1 MADVQTGGDDHGGG
15 KGKGKKRA
23 KKSSTHIDMTP
34 MVDLAFLLLTFF
46 VLTSTF
52 SKPSAMEITMPVDEK
67 NKENKPDVKHIV
79 TILLTKSDKE
89 AYYYYGVLDTAS
101 ADPLKKIKFGADGMR
116 KYLFDQNKGTIE
128 QIKKLKTEI
137 LGNKSLDINKAQE
150 MFKDTA
156 NALMGKKEALTVV
169 IKTTDD
175 AKYGTVVNM
184 VDEMSIV
191 NVGKY
196 ALVDISETEQ
206 KFLDTYLGKNK

>member
-15 KGKGKKRA
+15 KSKGKKRA
-23 KKSSTHIDMTP
+23 KKASTHIDMTP

-52 SKPSAMEITMPVDEK
+52 SKPSAMEITMPVDDKTTKPTKVK
-67 NKENKPDVKHIV
+67 NIV
-79 TILLTKSDKE
+79 TILLTKSEKE
-89 AYYYYGVLDTAS
+89 AYCYFGELDTAS
-101 ADPLKKIKFGADGMR
+101 TNPFQKFKLSAEGMR
-116 KYLFDQNKGTIE
+116 AYLFDKNKDAIAT
-128 QIKKLKTEI
+128 IKKLKTEI

-156 NALMGKKEALTVV
+156 NAIMGKKEALTVV

-175 AKYGTVVNM
+175 TKYGTVVNM

-206 KFLDTYLGKNK
+206 KFLDTYLGKTE